1 MKPVLFIFAAVLSAL
16 TACGKTDAPHTPPAT
31 ASSAAVAEDA
41 PAPAENTVQTL
52 ISKDNKINIVVANG
66 HFSDVSPDAGSLPE
80 NVSAEEMTLLQY
92 DGMLGITL
100 YADNLGPAQTDA
112 KTYFANLKNELQSAE
127 GLTDVQVG
135 IATDNRMNYR
145 FSQTTAG
152 GILNENCIAIHETN
166 LYNVCANSNTA
177 SQEEL
182 ASVLKEVSLIKQTD

>member
-41 PAPAENTVQTL
+41 PASAENTVQTL
-52 ISKDNKINIVVANG
+52 I
-66 HFSDVSPDAGSLPE
+66 SDVSPDAGSLPE